1 MKLNAE
7 QKRMNRLM
15 RIVNAGYPDGLILRC
30 WDKKN
35 ARPLDFGA
43 GDTLALFL
51 AREISEVCADE
62 TDLQEALECA
72 ERAVSA
78 AAYELQELAEHLAM
92 EARKEAI
99 RKERKGVPST

>member
-1 MKLNAE
+1 MRLISKQKLLNKVIQLASE
-7 QKRMNRLM
+7 
-15 RIVNAGYPDGLILRC
+15 GYADGILEEY
-30 WDKKN
+30 WDSN
-35 ARPLDFGA
+35 EARAVDSDA

-51 AREISEVCADE
+51 AREISDVCANK

-92 EARKEAI
+92 EARKE
-99 RKERKGVPST
+99 RKGAPST